1 MQKFAEIQARAI
13 ERKGGAQALQD
24 LLPSV
29 ASEAQFLALPD
40 HRILAMMCKAINQAG
55 FNWTVISNKWPQF
68 EEAFFGF
75 DVDRLAML
83 SAEQWEAYCNDTRVV
98 RHWPKIKAL
107 MENVSF
113 VRAYSHEYGTFASF
127 LNTYPASR
135 QVELMAFLK
144 SHGSRLGGQTGQW
157 LLRYIG
163 KDAFVLTQD
172 VVLALQLA
180 GLDIPDQ
187 ATSKRDLNKIQQLF
201 NDWADETGLPYTHL
215 GKIAAYSVGINYE
228 SELIQVESSKFKAAI
243 E

>member
-1 MQKFAEIQARAI
+1 MQKFAEIKARAI
-13 ERKGGAQALQD
+13 ARKGGEQALQD
-24 LLPSV
+24 LLPPV

-68 EEAFFGF
+68 EEAFLGF
-75 DVDRLAML
+75 DPDRLAML
-83 SAEQWEAYCNDTRVV
+83 SAEQWEAYCSDVRVV
-98 RHWPKIKAL
+98 RHWPKIQAL

-113 VRAYSHEYGTFASF
+113 VREYSQQHGSFARF
-127 LNTYPASR
+127 LNSYPAAR

-144 SHGSRLGGQTGQW
+144 THGSRLGGQTGQW

-172 VVLALQLA
+172 VVLALQQA

-187 ATSKRDLNKIQQLF
+187 PTAKRDLNKIQQLF
-201 NDWADETGLPYTHL
+201 NDWALETGLPYTHL
-215 GKIAAYSVGINYE
+215 GKIAAYSVGVNYE
-228 SELIQVESSKFKAAI
+228 SQLIQQESSKFKAVI

>member
-1 MQKFAEIQARAI
+1 MQKMVEIQARAI
-13 ERKGGAQALQD
+13 SRKGGAQALQD

-29 ASEAQFLALPD
+29 PSEDQFAALPD
-40 HRILAMMCKAINQAG
+40 HRILAMMCKAINQAS

-75 DVDRLAML
+75 DIDKLAIL
-83 SAEQWEAYCNDTRVV
+83 SAEQWEAYCSDTRVV

-107 MENVSF
+107 MENVNF
-113 VRAYSHEYGTFASF
+113 VRVYSQEYGSFARF
-127 LNTYPASR
+127 LNTYPASN
-135 QVELMAFLK
+135 QVELLALLK

-187 ATSKRDLNKIQQLF
+187 PTSKRDLNKIQQLF
-201 NDWADETGLPYTHL
+201 NDWAAETGLPYTHL
-215 GKIAAYSVGINYE
+215 SKIAAYSVGVNYE
-228 SELIQVESSKFKAAI
+228 NQSIQVESSKFKAVLA
-243 E
+243 

>member
-13 ERKGGAQALQD
+13 ERKGGAQALRD

-40 HRILAMMCKAINQAG
+40 HRILAMMCKTINQAG

-75 DVDRLAML
+75 DIEKLSML
-83 SAEQWEAYCNDTRVV
+83 SGEQWEAYCSDARVV
-98 RHWPKIKAL
+98 RHWQKITAL

-113 VRAYSHEYGTFASF
+113 VRSISQEYGSFARF

-135 QVELMAFLK
+135 QIELMAFLK
-144 SHGSRLGGQTGQW
+144 THGSRLGGQTGQW
-157 LLRYIG
+157 FLRYIG

-180 GLDIPDQ
+180 GLDIADQ
-187 ATSKRDLNKIQQLF
+187 PSSKRDLNKIQQVF
-201 NDWADETGLPYTHL
+201 NDWANETGLPYTHL
-215 GKIAAYSVGINYE
+215 GKIAAYSVGVNYD
-228 SELIQVESSKFKAAI
+228 SELIHHESSKFKAII